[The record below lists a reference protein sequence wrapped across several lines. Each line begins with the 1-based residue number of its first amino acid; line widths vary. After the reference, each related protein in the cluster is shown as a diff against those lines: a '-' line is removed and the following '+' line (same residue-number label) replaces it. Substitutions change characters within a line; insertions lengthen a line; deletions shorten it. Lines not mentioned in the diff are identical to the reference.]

1 MDEIEVQGFSAQTQQ
16 NVIQG
21 DQDKIIQHEYEV
33 YTGPQGVSVKM
44 PQSVIQGD
52 NYKILHWG
60 VQGDG
65 KSMNGDGLDA
75 LQWVQCQMKQ
85 SLLKGMGYRP

>member
-1 MDEIEVQGFSAQTQQ
+1 MNAQGVDDIEVQGVSAQTQQ
-16 NVIQG
+16 SVIQG

-44 PQSVIQGD
+44 PQSAVQGD
-52 NYKILHWG
+52 NDKILHRG

-65 KSMNGDGLDA
+65 KSLNGGGLDT
-75 LQWVQCQMKQ
+75 V
-85 SLLKGMGYRP
+85 